1 MDNISQN
8 TASYLCTNLNYMKS
22 VIALLS
28 NKCPRC
34 NKGKVFKN
42 TVFNLFKIGKMEK
55 SCSHCDFVYEKE
67 PGFFFGAMY
76 VSYGLIVAESIAA
89 FIIFRLFLQ
98 LEWFLSFGLIV
109 LLSLLLV
116 GVNFKLS
123 RLIWIYLFAP
133 KKE

>member
-1 MDNISQN
+1 M
-8 TASYLCTNLNYMKS
+8 
-22 VIALLS
+22 
-28 NKCPRC
+28 
-34 NKGKVFKN
+34 
-42 TVFNLFKIGKMEK
+42 FKIGKMEK
-55 SCSHCDFVYEKE
+55 NCSHCDFVYEKE

-89 FIIFRLFLQ
+89 FIIFRLFLK
-98 LEWFLSFGLIV
+98 LDWFLSFGLIV

-133 KKE
+133 KKA